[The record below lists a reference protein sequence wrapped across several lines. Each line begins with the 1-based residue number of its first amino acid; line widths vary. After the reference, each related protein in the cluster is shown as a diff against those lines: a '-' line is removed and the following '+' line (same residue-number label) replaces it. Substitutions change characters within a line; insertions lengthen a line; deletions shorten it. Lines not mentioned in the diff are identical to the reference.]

1 MKTKAARI
9 LVVDDT
15 PANLSL
21 LLDALGDAGYEILV
35 AESGR
40 SALALLDHATPDL
53 ILLDLVMPGMDGI
66 ATCTRLKERPECR
79 DVPVLFMTAV
89 DEPEQKVRAFAAGAF
104 DYITKPAYP
113 PEVLARVATHLQIRA
128 LQKSLADELAL
139 RIEAEN
145 QLSQSLDRAVVLADA
160 GGRIVFASRLAENLL
175 HQYFPGRAAGT
186 LPAGLFDTAAIDT
199 TASDRA
205 GLVVRRFSE
214 ADRNDLVTLVLEE
227 RTVAPGPAA
236 LVALGLTPREAEVLY
251 WIAQGKSN
259 PDIATILGASVRT
272 VHKHV
277 EHIFQKLGL
286 ETRNAA
292 ALSALDLLRPTTEST
307 NKSAGGKSGRD
318 APNPKP
324 F

>member
-1 MKTKAARI
+1 MKPPASRI

-21 LLDALGDAGYEILV
+21 LLDALTEAGYEILV

-40 SALALLDHATPDL
+40 SALALLDHTTPDL
-53 ILLDLVMPGMDGI
+53 VLLDLVMPGMDGI
-66 ATCTRLKERPECR
+66 ATCLRLKERAECR

-139 RIEAEN
+139 RVEAEN
-145 QLSQSLDRAVVLADA
+145 QLSQSLDRAVVLADSA
-160 GGRIVFASRLAENLL
+160 GRIVFSSRLAENLL
-175 HQYFPGRAAGT
+175 HKYFPSNAPGL
-186 LPAGLFDTAAIDT
+186 LPAGLEAEKA
-199 TASDRA
+199 
-205 GLVVRRFSE
+205 LVARRFSE
-214 ADRNDLVTLVLEE
+214 PGRSDLQMLVLEE
-227 RTVAPGPAA
+227 RGSPPGPAA
-236 LVALGLTPREAEVLY
+236 LTRLGLTPREAEVLY

-259 PDIATILGASVRT
+259 PDIATILGANVRT

-292 ALSALDLLRPTTEST
+292 AIAALEVLRPA
-307 NKSAGGKSGRD
+307 K
-318 APNPKP
+318 
-324 F
+324 